1 MYWQLLFFIF
11 TLCISPFVSAATL
24 FPHGCEATDFQFEK
38 GNLVLNPLGEQR
50 LFVIYNHS
58 TAPLEIQRFLSED
71 EFMMANFLV
80 YLGANNW
87 SAFASNITNLQFE
100 CRSKTTNHTIK
111 VDCAQFLDVCVYPRA
126 KFALSNMGNYW
137 VSANKQQQDVV
148 NDAAAKGIYL
158 HW

>member
-1 MYWQLLFFIF
+1 MYRLFFML
-11 TLCISPFVSAATL
+11 TLVVPSFVSAATI
-24 FPHGCEATDFQFEK
+24 FPHGCESTDFQFHQ
-38 GNLVLNPLGEQR
+38 GNLILNPQGEQR
-50 LFVIYNHS
+50 LFMIYNHTLS
-58 TAPLEIQRFLSED
+58 QLEIKRFLSED

-80 YLGANNW
+80 YLGAGNW

-100 CRSKTTNHTIK
+100 CSSKTEDGATTK

-126 KFALSNMGNYW
+126 KFAVSNMGNYW

-148 NDAAAKGIYL
+148 NDAATKGIYL